1 MDLASPSMPPP
12 SILFASLLLI
22 SHLTARGQARAVT
35 LTHTTTDS
43 DMHRSCAFELNGSQY
58 DLCSLVGSRRVVE
71 VPSVDADK
79 DNRGEGSRLSASR
92 RLYEVTL
99 GGPGLSD
106 DRSVM
111 TPNREDTA
119 CDDETWVCMLDM
131 TYARSETAIG
141 VSETESRSRLF
152 RELRPI
158 SIAKIAHG
166 AKVKFTL
173 DVDKDDEGPVPRTSP
188 LRLFIGGGRDAND
201 RPQVK
206 IDLLC
211 HEADEV
217 TFLGEERGV
226 HSFIWATPHGCPIRS
241 RRDGHWKAAM
251 MDEEGDDTT
260 KPPSDENEGDGDL
273 LPSNNRRSRR
283 WIAAIIVIS
292 VLSAACGSILY
303 SSERARRFTA
313 EHVAS
318 AAHALTPLLSMAAI
332 KLRPVAHLVSTVT
345 TKSISRLGT
354 RFRVGDSQLVQWAE
368 EDMALDDSE
377 DTMVN
382 GGGAYDPYELD
393 RWRGDGLDEY
403 IPLTISPKY
412 GRGRRARS
420 YGSTPDVE
428 TFAERG
434 LASGGIGRFFHK

>member
-1 MDLASPSMPPP
+1 MDLVSPSMPPP

-22 SHLTARGQARAVT
+22 SHLTARGQARPVT
-35 LTHTTTDS
+35 LTHTATDS
-43 DMHRSCAFELNGSQY
+43 DLRRSCTFKLNGNQY
-58 DLCSLVGSRRVVE
+58 DLCPLVGSRRVVE
-71 VPSVDADK
+71 VPSVDADE
-79 DNRGEGSRLSASR
+79 DNRGEGSSLSASR
-92 RLYEVTL
+92 RLYEVAL
-99 GGPGLSD
+99 GGLGLSD

-111 TPNREDTA
+111 IANSEATV
-119 CDDETWVCMLDM
+119 CDDDTWVCMLDM
-131 TYARSETAIG
+131 TYARTETAIG
-141 VSETESRSRLF
+141 VSETQTRGKLF

-158 SIAKIAHG
+158 PIARKARG
-166 AKVKFTL
+166 EKVTFGL
-173 DVDKDDEGPVPRTSP
+173 DIDEDDESPAPRVYP
-188 LRLFIGGGRDAND
+188 LRLFIGGRGIHD
-201 RPQVK
+201 RPQAK

-211 HEADEV
+211 HESDEV
-217 TFLGEERGV
+217 AFLGEERGV
-226 HSFIWATPHGCPIRS
+226 HSFVWATPHGCPMRP
-241 RRDGHWKAAM
+241 RRAGRWKVAM
-251 MDEEGDDTT
+251 IDEEGDDKTE
-260 KPPSDENEGDGDL
+260 PPPDEDDGDGDL

-292 VLSAACGSILY
+292 VLSVACGSILY
-303 SSERARRFTA
+303 SSERARHFTA

-332 KLRPVAHLVSTVT
+332 KLRPVAHLVSSVT
-345 TKSISRLGT
+345 TKSISRLAT
-354 RFRVGDSQLVQWAE
+354 PFRVGDSQLVQWAE

-420 YGSTPDVE
+420 YGATPDVE

-434 LASGGIGRFFHK
+434 LASGGVGRFFHK